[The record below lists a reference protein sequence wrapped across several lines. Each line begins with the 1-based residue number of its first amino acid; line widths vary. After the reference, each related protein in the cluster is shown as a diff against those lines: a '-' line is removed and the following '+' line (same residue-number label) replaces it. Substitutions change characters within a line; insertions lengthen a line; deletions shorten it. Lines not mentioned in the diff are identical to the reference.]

1 MSRGYKKPDHFTKK
15 AKKEGFAARSV
26 YKLEEIQRRFQI
38 LKPGM
43 KVHDLGCY
51 PGSWCKYLIQKV
63 GKRGLV
69 VGVDYSAP
77 AFGGGVWLEKS
88 VYDVTAQEL
97 LEILEGPADL
107 VVSDMAPATTGNRLS
122 DHVLQIELADQAWVL
137 ARQILKPGGSFV
149 AKVFDGEDANR
160 FCARVKSECK
170 KTKRL
175 KPEATRRQ
183 SREFFL
189 IGQQFSGRQID

>member
-43 KVHDLGCY
+43 KVVDLGCF
-51 PGSWCKYLIQKV
+51 PGSWSKYLIQKV
-63 GKRGLV
+63 GRQGTV

-77 AFGGGVWLEKS
+77 SFGGGVWLEKS
-88 VYDVTAQEL
+88 VFDVTAEEL
-97 LEILEGPADL
+97 LEILGGPASL
-107 VVSDMAPATTGNRLS
+107 VVSDMAPATTGNRLG
-122 DHVLQIELADQAWVL
+122 DHVLQIELADQAWSL
-137 ARQILKPGGSFV
+137 ARGILKPGGTFV
-149 AKVFDGEDANR
+149 AKVFDGEDANG
-160 FCARVKSECK
+160 FCERVKQDCR

-189 IGQQFSGRQID
+189 IGQQFKGRVSD

>member
-1 MSRGYKKPDHFTKK
+1 M
-15 AKKEGFAARSV
+15 

-43 KVHDLGCY
+43 KVVDLGCY

-122 DHVLQIELADQAWVL
+122 DHVLQIELADQAWVW
-137 ARQILKPGGSFV
+137 R
-149 AKVFDGEDANR
+149 AKF
-160 FCARVKSECK
+160 
-170 KTKRL
+170 
-175 KPEATRRQ
+175 
-183 SREFFL
+183 
-189 IGQQFSGRQID
+189 

>member
-1 MSRGYKKPDHFTKK
+1 MQIPDSKR
-15 AKKEGFAARSV
+15 E
-26 YKLEEIQRRFQI
+26 
-38 LKPGM
+38 
-43 KVHDLGCY
+43 
-51 PGSWCKYLIQKV
+51 
-63 GKRGLV
+63 RGLV

-97 LEILEGPADL
+97 LEILKGPADL

-149 AKVFDGEDANR
+149 AKVFDGEDANG